1 MLQQFHPY
9 ISNILRPF
17 WCLSRCFKT
26 EMVNEQNS
34 APEGEAKYDKED
46 MILEQ
51 LKNITQ
57 LIKDVDVNVHNVQ
70 NTTKSLYSMI
80 ESSNISQCASQSDG
94 NGKKMRLNNENY
106 SVEKIC
112 IPGRTLKAKDT
123 LILKSQEFYDSTASK
138 MQMSAINASDTVSN
152 NKSVVEKK
160 IINRDEKESDRKLQL
175 CAYFPTGAS
184 GFQHRKPAEKNIE
197 ACSEQ
202 KAKFCHPSTTS
213 KEYSNQEVGGFKLVK
228 SQLIADEQLLKMLE
242 VPSDEREVNLICE
255 YSCYVYR
262 CITTDQKSCEEIGS
276 GALKL
281 LFNKRTGTYTIFM
294 REEKSQK
301 IVLNHSVT
309 NQLKMRTSSLMNNA
323 FIWHCRNTID
333 DETIE
338 GTFAAVFENADCRMQ
353 FMEMVNQVKLKLN
366 DN

>member
-26 EMVNEQNS
+26 EMDNEQNS

-94 NGKKMRLNNENY
+94 NG
-106 SVEKIC
+106 
-112 IPGRTLKAKDT
+112 RTLKVKDT
-123 LILKSQEFYDSTASK
+123 QILKSQEFYDSTASK
-138 MQMSAINASDTVSN
+138 MQMSAIAASDTVSN
-152 NKSVVEKK
+152 NKSIVEQK

-184 GFQHRKPAEKNIE
+184 GFQHQKPAEKNID

-202 KAKFCHPSTTS
+202 KAKFCHLSTTS

-338 GTFAAVFENADCRMQ
+338 GTFAAVFENADCLMQ